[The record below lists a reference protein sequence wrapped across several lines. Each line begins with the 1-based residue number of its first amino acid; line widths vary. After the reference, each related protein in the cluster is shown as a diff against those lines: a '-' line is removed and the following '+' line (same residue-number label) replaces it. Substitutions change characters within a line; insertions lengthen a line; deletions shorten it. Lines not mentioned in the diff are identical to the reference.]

1 MRRHRGMQPRRNLR
15 NVLREPQ
22 EHSKTRK
29 QLEQRCGAISQ
40 FCVYQE
46 AGQ

>member
-15 NVLREPQ
+15 NVLHEPQ
-22 EHSKTRK
+22 EHRKTRK
-29 QLEQRCGAISQ
+29 QPEQRCSAVPQ
-40 FCVYQE
+40 FCLYQE